1 MNGTYLKMLPMDQMK
16 DKKKSLIYFKFLLK
30 CEMRDKKRV
39 NLFQNFAA
47 SLQIMEMCSLSQPS
61 QVVSTLK

>member
-1 MNGTYLKMLPMDQMK
+1 MDQMK
-16 DKKKSLIYFKFLLK
+16 DKKKSLIYFKFLLT

>member
-1 MNGTYLKMLPMDQMK
+1 MDQMK